1 MDRVDSPLYHPVSP
15 MPTATLPA
23 MAGEH
28 ALGAE
33 LVYGPP
39 PDAAIA
45 AGLPVLD
52 DIERAPLPSCLRVYE
67 V

>member
-1 MDRVDSPLYHPVSP
+1 
-15 MPTATLPA
+15 
-23 MAGEH
+23 MAGDQ

-33 LVYGPP
+33 LVLRSGRSAS

-45 AGLPVLD
+45 AGLLARARAGLPVLD
-52 DIERAPLPSCLRVYE
+52 DIKPTLLRPCLRYE